1 MSNEDMAG
9 AEAAASYGLSE
20 VAESIE
26 IGAVPYD
33 RLLAGGRRRL
43 RRRRLLTGGAGAVL
57 VVAVAGAGTAIGG
70 YGREAGGASVAAVS
84 SAAALVPGRSSV
96 SGTPSAS
103 AFPSPVASPSPVV
116 APAAT
121 ATPAAIP
128 TVTPTASA
136 ASSRT
141 PRDPFT
147 PVRAK
152 IGEGAVNGHTMEV
165 WVALWPAA
173 RTAED
178 GLKQGELIWT
188 ERRAADPTLPADPA
202 ESGNP
207 VWDLQAD
214 RVDVYL
220 VADGKRQPGDFVD
233 ATTAPGGTAKDDTGP
248 TKGVMLNR
256 VTGEA
261 SRPDMV
267 AVSVGPEVARVV
279 VSWKTGGSVA
289 AVPVAVGDS
298 PVHWYAVVRRLGST
312 GNTGNTATSF
322 AADGSVLGVRN
333 TWW

>member
-43 RRRRLLTGGAGAVL
+43 RRRRLLTAGAGAVL

-103 AFPSPVASPSPVV
+103 AFPSPSPVV

-128 TVTPTASA
+128 TVTPAASA

-173 RTAED
+173 PTAQD